1 MRRILMAAVSAM
13 LVSTLIFWI
22 SPATAG
28 QPQDVI
34 INSTGYPSGPHF
46 NLNVHGK
53 VPSTFLYEEVL
64 SGVKSVFIDEY
75 GESTTQYV
83 TNKKSNITG
92 LIVQEPCA
100 GCFNDPPND
109 TPAKVI
115 FPYEREDL
123 YVFSRVRDI
132 SDNEQNDSNPDSIRF
147 HPNLLGNARN
157 DADPARPDFPFSIE
171 PPDAQLL
178 LTLESSN
185 IRYVHNT
192 IPEEFVI
199 YDLATA
205 PGKEKTKPT
214 NITRLFKWLGSFF
227 AASILDPNEDGKT
240 DAYVFTFVR
249 YY

>member
-1 MRRILMAAVSAM
+1 MRRILMATASAM
-13 LVSTLIFWI
+13 LVGKLILGI
-22 SPATAG
+22 LPAIAG

-34 INSTGYPSGPHF
+34 INGTEYPSGPHF

-53 VPSTFLYEEVL
+53 DPSTFLYEEVL

-115 FPYEREDL
+115 LPYEREDL

-132 SDNEQNDSNPDSIRF
+132 SDNEQNGSNPDSIRF
-147 HPNLLGNARN
+147 HSNLLGNARN
-157 DADPARPDFPFSIE
+157 DADSASPDVLFSIKS
-171 PPDAQLL
+171 PDAQL

-192 IPEEFVI
+192 IPEELVI

>member
-1 MRRILMAAVSAM
+1 MATVSAI
-13 LVSTLIFWI
+13 LVGTPILWI
-22 SPATAG
+22 SPAMAG

-34 INSTGYPSGPHF
+34 INGTGYPSGPHF

-53 VPSTFLYEEVL
+53 DPSTFLYEEVL

-100 GCFNDPPND
+100 GCFNDLPDDAPG
-109 TPAKVI
+109 KVI
-115 FPYEREDL
+115 VPWEREDL
-123 YVFSRVRDI
+123 YVFPTVRDI
-132 SDNEQNDSNPDSIRF
+132 SDNEQNGSNPDSIRF

-157 DADPARPDFPFSIE
+157 DADPARPDFSFSIK
-171 PPDAQLL
+171 PPDAQL

-192 IPEEFVI
+192 TPEEFII
-199 YDLATA
+199 YDLAPA
-205 PGKEKTKPT
+205 QGKEKTKPSDV
-214 NITRLFKWLGSFF
+214 TRLFKWLGSFF
-227 AASILDPNEDGKT
+227 EASILDTNADGKT
-240 DAYVFTFVR
+240 DVYVFTFAR

>member
-1 MRRILMAAVSAM
+1 MATVSAM
-13 LVSTLIFWI
+13 LVGTLILGI
-22 SPATAG
+22 LPAMAG
-28 QPQDVI
+28 QPEDVI
-34 INSTGYPSGPHF
+34 INSIEYPSGPHF

-53 VPSTFLYEEVL
+53 DPNTFLYEEVL

-100 GCFNDPPND
+100 GCFND

-115 FPYEREDL
+115 LPYEREDL

-132 SDNEQNDSNPDSIRF
+132 SDNEQNGSNPDSIRF
-147 HPNLLGNARN
+147 HPNSLENARN
-157 DADPARPDFPFSIE
+157 DADPACPDVLFSIKS
-171 PPDAQLL
+171 PDAQL

-205 PGKEKTKPT
+205 PGKEKTKPS

-249 YY
+249 YYQN

>member
-1 MRRILMAAVSAM
+1 MATVSAM
-13 LVSTLIFWI
+13 LVGTLILCI
-22 SPATAG
+22 SPAMAG

-34 INSTGYPSGPHF
+34 INSSGYPSGPHS

-53 VPSTFLYEEVL
+53 DPSTFLYKEVL

-92 LIVQEPCA
+92 LMVQEPCA
-100 GCFNDPPND
+100 GCFNDPPD
-109 TPAKVI
+109 DMPAKVNV
-115 FPYEREDL
+115 PYEREDL
-123 YVFSRVRDI
+123 YVFSRVRAN
-132 SDNEQNDSNPDSIRF
+132 SDNEQNSSNPDSIRF

-157 DADPARPDFPFSIE
+157 DADPARPDFSFSIK
-171 PPDAQLL
+171 PPDAQL

-192 IPEEFVI
+192 TPEEFII
-199 YDLATA
+199 YDLAPA
-205 PGKEKTKPT
+205 QGKEKTKPSDV
-214 NITRLFKWLGSFF
+214 TRLSKWLGSFC
-227 AASILDPNEDGKT
+227 AASILDKNADGKT
-240 DAYVFTFVR
+240 DAYVFAFVR

>member
-75 GESTTQYV
+75 GEPTTQYDA
-83 TNKKSNITG
+83 NKKSNITG
-92 LIVQEPCA
+92 LIVQEPCV
-100 GCFNDPPND
+100 GCFNDPPD
-109 TPAKVI
+109 DPPAKVI
-115 FPYEREDL
+115 VTYERENL
-123 YVFSRVRDI
+123 YVFSRVRAI
-132 SDNEQNDSNPDSIRF
+132 VDNEQNCSNPDSIRF
-147 HPNLLGNARN
+147 HPNLLGNAIN
-157 DADPARPDFPFSIE
+157 DVDPAIPDFPFSIE
-171 PPDAQLL
+171 PPDEQL
-178 LTLESSN
+178 LTLESN
-185 IRYVHNT
+185 IIRYLHNT
-192 IPEEFVI
+192 TPEEFAI
-199 YDLATA
+199 YDIATA
-205 PGKEKTKPT
+205 KGKEKTKPSDV
-214 NITRLFKWLGSFF
+214 TRLFKWLGSFF
-227 AASILDPNEDGKT
+227 AASILDTNADGKT

>member
-1 MRRILMAAVSAM
+1 MATVSAM
-13 LVSTLIFWI
+13 LLGTLILWI
-22 SPATAG
+22 SPAMAG

-34 INSTGYPSGPHF
+34 INSTGYSSGPHF
-46 NLNVHGK
+46 SLNVHWK
-53 VPSTFLYEEVL
+53 DPSTFLYEEVL

-92 LIVQEPCA
+92 LMVQELCA
-100 GCFNDPPND
+100 GCFNDPPDD

-115 FPYEREDL
+115 VSYEREDS
-123 YVFSRVRDI
+123 YVFSAVRAI
-132 SDNEQNDSNPDSIRF
+132 SDNEQNDSNPDSKRF
-147 HPNLLGNARN
+147 HPNLLGNVRN
-157 DADPARPDFPFSIE
+157 DADSARPDSPPFAIK

-185 IRYVHNT
+185 IRYVHNST
-192 IPEEFVI
+192 PEEFVI
-199 YDLATA
+199 YNLATT
-205 PGKEKTKPT
+205 PGKEKNKPS
-214 NITRLFKWLGSFF
+214 NLTRLFKWLSSFF
-227 AASILDPNEDGKT
+227 AASILDSNGDEKT

>member
-1 MRRILMAAVSAM
+1 MAAVSAM

-53 VPSTFLYEEVL
+53 DPSTFLYEEVL

-75 GESTTQYV
+75 GEPTTQYDA
-83 TNKKSNITG
+83 NKKSNITG
-92 LIVQEPCA
+92 LIVQEPCT
-100 GCFNDPPND
+100 GCFNDPPDD

-115 FPYEREDL
+115 VTYERENL
-123 YVFSRVRDI
+123 YVFSRVRAI
-132 SDNEQNDSNPDSIRF
+132 VDNEQNCNNPDSIRF
-147 HPNLLGNARN
+147 HPNLLGNAPN
-157 DADPARPDFPFSIE
+157 DVDPANPDFPFSIK

-178 LTLESSN
+178 KLESNN

-192 IPEEFVI
+192 TPEEFVI

-205 PGKEKTKPT
+205 KGKTKPSEV
-214 NITRLFKWLGSFF
+214 TRLLKWLGSFF
-227 AASILDPNEDGKT
+227 EASILDENADGKT
-240 DAYVFTFVR
+240 DAYVFTFIR

>member
-1 MRRILMAAVSAM
+1 MATVSAM
-13 LVSTLIFWI
+13 LVGTLILGI
-22 SPATAG
+22 LPAIAG

-53 VPSTFLYEEVL
+53 DPSTFLYEEVL

-83 TNKKSNITG
+83 TSKKSNITG

-109 TPAKVI
+109 TPPKVML
-115 FPYEREDL
+115 PYEREDL
-123 YVFSRVRDI
+123 YVFSRVRAI
-132 SDNEQNDSNPDSIRF
+132 SDHEQNGSNPDSIRF

-157 DADPARPDFPFSIE
+157 DVDPASPDSPFSIE
-171 PPDAQLL
+171 PPDPQL

-185 IRYVHNT
+185 ILYVDNT
-192 IPEEFVI
+192 KPEEFVI
-199 YDLATA
+199 YDLATVQ
-205 PGKEKTKPT
+205 GKEKTKPS
-214 NITRLFKWLGSFF
+214 NVTRLFKWLGSFF
-227 AASILDPNEDGKT
+227 AASVLDTNADGNI
-240 DAYVFTFVR
+240 DVYVFTFVR

>member
-1 MRRILMAAVSAM
+1 MATASAM
-13 LVSTLIFWI
+13 LVGKLILGI
-22 SPATAG
+22 LPAIAG

-34 INSTGYPSGPHF
+34 INGTEYPSGPHF

-53 VPSTFLYEEVL
+53 DPSTFLYEEVL

-83 TNKKSNITG
+83 TSKKSNITG

-109 TPAKVI
+109 TPAKVML
-115 FPYEREDL
+115 PYEREDL
-123 YVFSRVRDI
+123 YVFSRVRAI
-132 SDNEQNDSNPDSIRF
+132 SDNEQNGSNPDSIRF

-157 DADPARPDFPFSIE
+157 DVDPASPDSPFSIE
-171 PPDAQLL
+171 PPDPQL
-178 LTLESSN
+178 LTLESSK

-192 IPEEFVI
+192 TPEEFVI

-205 PGKEKTKPT
+205 QGKEKTKPSDV
-214 NITRLFKWLGSFF
+214 TRLFKWLGSFF
-227 AASILDPNEDGKT
+227 EASILDKNEDGKT

>member
-1 MRRILMAAVSAM
+1 MRRILMATVSAM
-13 LVSTLIFWI
+13 LVGTLILWI
-22 SPATAG
+22 SPAMAG
-28 QPQDVI
+28 QPEVVLID
-34 INSTGYPSGPHF
+34 STEYSSGPHF

-53 VPSTFLYEEVL
+53 DPSTFLYEEVL

-83 TNKKSNITG
+83 TNKKSNIAG
-92 LIVQEPCA
+92 LMVQEPCA

-109 TPAKVI
+109 TPAK
-115 FPYEREDL
+115 FTLPYEREDL
-123 YVFSRVRDI
+123 YVFSRVRAI
-132 SDNEQNDSNPDSIRF
+132 SDNEQNGNNPNSIRF
-147 HPNLLGNARN
+147 HSNLLGNARN
-157 DADPARPDFPFSIE
+157 DVDPASPDSPFSIE

-178 LTLESSN
+178 KLESNN

-192 IPEEFVI
+192 TPEEFVI

-205 PGKEKTKPT
+205 KGKEKTKPSDV
-214 NITRLFKWLGSFF
+214 TRLFKWLGSFF
-227 AASILDPNEDGKT
+227 AASILDTNTDGKT